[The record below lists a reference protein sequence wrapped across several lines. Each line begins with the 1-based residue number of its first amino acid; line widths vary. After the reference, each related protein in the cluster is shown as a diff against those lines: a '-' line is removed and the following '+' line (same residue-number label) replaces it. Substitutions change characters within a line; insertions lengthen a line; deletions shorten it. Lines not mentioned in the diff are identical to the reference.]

1 MRQMMT
7 TSFGLLFYLKKGRK
21 TTAEEWPVYLRITVN
36 GIPKEISIHRSCLN
50 SIWNLETGRAK
61 GLKEEI
67 RALNSYLDTIQSKV
81 FEAKHRLIESG
92 KPVTSEA
99 VKNYIQGTEE
109 KGHTILEIFQHHNN
123 QVQDL
128 IGIEYAV
135 GTMTKFKTVLNHTRE
150 FLKWK
155 YKIDDI
161 EVRKLDYDF
170 ISDLEFWYK
179 SVKRIDH
186 NTTMKYI
193 ACCKK
198 MVIIAMKKGWLTKDP
213 FMGYKMGL
221 REVHRQAL
229 SEEEIQRISIKIFPT
244 ERLALVRD
252 IFLFSCYTGLA
263 YIDVQKLKRSQISIG
278 IDGSK
283 WIFTHRQKTDSPTR
297 IPILPQATRILE
309 LYASHKQ
316 CQIKDKV
323 LPIMSNQKMNAYLKE
338 IADCCGI
345 MQNLTFHI
353 ARHTFA
359 TTITLSNGVPIETVS
374 KMLGHRNLKT
384 TQHYA
389 KILDNKVSQDM
400 QILKEKLTHK
410 DCIISMSSD
419 NHDRY

>member
-1 MRQMMT
+1 MT

-21 TTAEEWPVYLRITVN
+21 SINDEWPVYLRITVE
-36 GIPKEISIHRSCLN
+36 GIPKEISIQRSCLN
-50 SIWNLETGRAK
+50 SIWNVETGRAK

-67 RALNSYLDTIQSKV
+67 RALNSYLDTIKSKV
-81 FEAKHRLIESG
+81 FEAKHRLIECS
-92 KPVTSEA
+92 KLVTSEA
-99 VKNYIQGTEE
+99 IKSFIQGREE
-109 KGHTILEIFQHHNN
+109 RGHTLIEIFQHHNN
-123 QVQDL
+123 QVQAL
-128 IGIEYAV
+128 IGIEYAE

-155 YKIDDI
+155 YKTDDI
-161 EVRKLDYDF
+161 EVGKLDYDF

-179 SVKRIDH
+179 SVRHIDH

-198 MVIIAMKKGWLTKDP
+198 MVIVAMKKGWLIKDP
-213 FMGYKMGL
+213 FLGYKMSL

-229 SEEEIQRISIKIFPT
+229 SEEEIQRISAKKFPT
-244 ERLALVRD
+244 ERLTLVRD

-278 IDGSK
+278 IDGSI

-297 IPILPQATRILE
+297 IPILPQASRILE
-309 LYASHKQ
+309 LYAVHKQ
-316 CQIKDKV
+316 CQLKDKA

-345 MQNLTFHI
+345 AQNLTFHI

-374 KMLGHRNLKT
+374 KMLGHRNLST

-389 KILDNKVSQDM
+389 KILDKKVSQDM
-400 QILKEKLTHK
+400 LELKEKLNSKNIDELETK
-410 DCIISMSSD
+410 SIPLD
-419 NHDRY
+419 

>member
-1 MRQMMT
+1 MIT
-7 TSFGLLFYLKKGRK
+7 TSFGLLFYLKKNK
-21 TTAEEWPVYLRITVN
+21 KSADNEQPIYLRITVS
-36 GIPKEISIHRSCLN
+36 GIPKEISIQRYCLT
-50 SIWNLETGRAK
+50 SRWNVETGRAT
-61 GLKEEI
+61 GLKEDV
-67 RALNSYLDTIQSKV
+67 RALNSYLDTLQSKV
-81 FEAKHRLIESG
+81 FEARHRLIESG

-99 VKNYIQGTEE
+99 IKCFMQGKEE
-109 KGHTILEIFQHHNN
+109 RGHTLLEIFQHHNN
-123 QVQDL
+123 QIQALV
-128 IGIEYAV
+128 GIEYSE

-150 FLKWK
+150 YLKWK
-155 YKIDDI
+155 YNTDDI

-179 SVKRIDH
+179 SVQHIDH
-186 NTTMKYI
+186 NTAMKYI

-198 MVIIAMKKGWLTKDP
+198 MVIVAMKKGWLTKDP

-221 REVHRQAL
+221 REVQRQAL
-229 SEEEIQRISIKIFPT
+229 SEEEIRRISVKIFPT
-244 ERLALVRD
+244 ERLTLVRD

-263 YIDVQKLKRSQISIG
+263 YIDVQKLKRSQISNG

-297 IPILPQATRILE
+297 IPILPQATKILE
-309 LYASHKQ
+309 LYASHIQ
-316 CQIKDKV
+316 CQVKDKA

-345 MQNLTFHI
+345 AQNLTFHI

-389 KILDNKVSQDM
+389 KILDKKVSEDM
-400 QILKEKLTHK
+400 KVLKEKLSEK
-410 DCIISMSSD
+410 NIEC
-419 NHDRY
+419 